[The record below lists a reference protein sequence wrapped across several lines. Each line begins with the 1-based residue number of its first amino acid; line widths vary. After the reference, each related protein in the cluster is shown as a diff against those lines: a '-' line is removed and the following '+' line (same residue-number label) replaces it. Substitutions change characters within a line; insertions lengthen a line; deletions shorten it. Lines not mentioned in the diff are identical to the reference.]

1 MHALLLTVLLVAPT
15 WAADQ
20 GRSPAAP
27 ADASAVELR
36 LIANEKASWE
46 AARRKD
52 YAAFASLLSDD
63 FVDIFPNGKIVGK
76 KELVEQYIR
85 GVDLREYSLSDFR
98 VVWLSRD
105 AALVVYRAVA
115 RGSEHQIQAHTV
127 SGEEIEVRAAVTS
140 GWALRDG
147 VWKNVF
153 YRENDLP

>member
-1 MHALLLTVLLVAPT
+1 MHSLLLAVLLVAPA
-15 WAADQ
+15 WATAQDP
-20 GRSPAAP
+20 SSSAP
-27 ADASAVELR
+27 ADASAVEQR
-36 LIANEKASWE
+36 LIANEKGSWE

-52 YAAFASLLSDD
+52 YAAFGSLLADD
-63 FVDIFPNGKIVGK
+63 FVDVFPNGKIVGK
-76 KELVEQYIR
+76 KELLEQYIR

-115 RGSEHQIQAHTV
+115 RGSEHQLQAHTA
-127 SGEEIEVRAAVTS
+127 SGEEIEVHVAVTS